1 MPLSHMDWEVGIFLP
16 EVLGSPGASLLLPD
30 LLPRDPAWFSGSLL
44 GTVARRKVRE
54 GQRKG
59 SARGLVSGYSHVLL
73 WGLLLVTHP

>member
-44 GTVARRKVRE
+44 GTGARRKGRE
-54 GQRKG
+54 GALLGVLCQATATSLCG
-59 SARGLVSGYSHVLL
+59 VSCWSHALD
-73 WGLLLVTHP
+73 